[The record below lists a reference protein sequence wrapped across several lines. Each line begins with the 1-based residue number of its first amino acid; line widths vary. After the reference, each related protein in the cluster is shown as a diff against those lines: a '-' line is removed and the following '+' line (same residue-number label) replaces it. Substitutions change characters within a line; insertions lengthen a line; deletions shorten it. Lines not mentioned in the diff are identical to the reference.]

1 MSAETKSA
9 VRKKREVHMTK
20 AAMCLAI
27 SFITLVATLSDAFAQ
42 SLSIEVLS
50 SRPELVSGGSALI
63 RIAGAAGAPAVT
75 IDGKDVSGAFKADA
89 QGRWVGL
96 VDGLKDGD
104 NRLMAKG
111 EGREAALTL
120 RNHAINATLFAGPQQ
135 TPFLCENES
144 HGLASAKDESCAAPS
159 TVKYFYRN
167 RGGEWKPFDPKA
179 ARPADIGMTTTT
191 EGKEVPL
198 IVRQEKGVIN
208 RSAYLINI
216 LHDPA
221 AGPLPTPTANSPASG
236 WNRKLI
242 YSFGPGVQANYHMG
256 RGLGMMTGTDG
267 KFFLED
273 LSVGYRD
280 AFVARGYAIVA
291 GSLNVMGTNSDDV
304 KSAETASKIKEY
316 FIKQFGAP
324 LFTIGHGASGGSM
337 QQQMIANAYPGMLD
351 GIMPARLFADT
362 MTFLQPLHDCEL
374 LANVFKTGTWT
385 RAQMD
390 AASGKYWG
398 YCVSNG
404 ARYPHARIDYCDAT
418 VKDMVANEA
427 EWKRVR
433 CTYQDN
439 LVNVFGIDP
448 KTGFARN
455 PFDNVGVQY
464 GLKAL
469 NDSKITFD
477 QFIDINAR
485 IGGHDSDGKIVPQRT
500 VGDPEAIRRAYETG
514 RMNAFTGGVGSIPII
529 DIRTYNDGDP
539 LGRGDPNV
547 DVHDRYHSFVV
558 RARLLKYNGSAANHV
573 MLTAAT
579 FGAPQL
585 DARTERSPLNLVSTE
600 ALTQMDK
607 WLSAIAA
614 DRSNKPQ
621 AQKVADNKPADLV
634 DACYPQKAGAL
645 IGAIEKVTDMARCNA
660 FFPYAGDARLVAGA
674 PATDDVLKCAL
685 KPVDAKDYA
694 VAPMPEQLA
703 QLRKVF
709 PDGVCD
715 YSKPGVAQTT
725 KVVTWAVFKGNGE
738 YASLDAPR

>member
-1 MSAETKSA
+1 
-9 VRKKREVHMTK
+9 MTK
-20 AAMCLAI
+20 AAVRLA
-27 SFITLVATLSDAFAQ
+27 ATLAALCTALSSGQAQ
-42 SLSIEVLS
+42 SLSVEVLS
-50 SRPELVSGGSALI
+50 SRPELVSGGSALV
-63 RIAGAAGAPAVT
+63 RITGASGAPAVT
-75 IDGKDVSGAFKADA
+75 VDGKDVSGAFKADA
-89 QGRWVGL
+89 KNAFVGL
-96 VDGLKDGD
+96 IEGLKDGD
-104 NRLMAKG
+104 NRLIAKG
-111 EGREAALTL
+111 AGREAALTL

-135 TPFLCENES
+135 TPFLCENEN

-167 RGGEWKPFDPKA
+167 KSGEWKPFDSKA
-179 ARPADIGMTTTT
+179 ARPADIGVTTTT

-221 AGPLPTPTANSPASG
+221 AGPLPTPTAPSPASG
-236 WNRKLI
+236 WNGKLI

-267 KFFLED
+267 KMFMED

-280 AFVARGYAIVA
+280 SFITRGYAIVA

-316 FIKQFGAP
+316 FIKQFGPP

-337 QQQMIANAYPGMLD
+337 QQQMIANAYPGLID
-351 GIMPARLFADT
+351 GVMPARLYADT
-362 MTFLQPLHDCEL
+362 MTFLQPLYDCEL
-374 LANVFKTGTWT
+374 LANVFKTGSWT
-385 RAQMD
+385 RDQMN
-390 AASGKYWG
+390 AVSGKYWG

-418 VKDMVANEA
+418 VKDMIANEA

-439 LVNVFGIDP
+439 LVNVFGTDP
-448 KTGFARN
+448 KTGVGRN
-455 PFDNVGVQY
+455 PFDNVGMQY

-469 NDSKITFD
+469 NDGKITFD
-477 QFIDINAR
+477 QFIDINTR
-485 IGGHDSDGKIVPQRT
+485 IGGHDLDGKIVPQRT

-514 RMNAFTGGVGSIPII
+514 RMNAFTGAASVPIL

-547 DVHDRYHSFVV
+547 DVHDRYHSFIV
-558 RARLLKYNGSAANHV
+558 RARLLKYNGTAANHV

-585 DARTERSPLNLVSTE
+585 DARTDRSPLNRVSTE

-614 DRSNKPQ
+614 DTSSKPK

-634 DACYPQKAGAL
+634 DACFPQKAGAL

-660 FFPYAGDARLVAGA
+660 LFPYAGDARLVAGA

-685 KPVDAKDYA
+685 KPLDPKDYA
-694 VAPMPEQLA
+694 VAPTPEQLA

-715 YSKPGVAQTT
+715 YAKPSIGQTT
-725 KVVTWAVFKGNGE
+725 KVATWAVFKGNGE
-738 YASLDAPR
+738 FTSLDAAR

>member
-1 MSAETKSA
+1 
-9 VRKKREVHMTK
+9 MTK
-20 AAMCLAI
+20 AAVYLAAM
-27 SFITLVATLSDAFAQ
+27 LAALCAALSTAQAQ
-42 SLSIEVLS
+42 SLSIEILS
-50 SRPELVSGGSALI
+50 SRPELVSGGSALV
-63 RIAGAAGAPAVT
+63 RIGGASGAPAVT
-75 IDGKDVSGAFKADA
+75 VDGKDISGAFKQDA
-89 QGRWVGL
+89 KSGWVGL
-96 VDGLKDGD
+96 VEGLRDGD
-104 NRLMAKG
+104 NRLVAKIA
-111 EGREAALTL
+111 EREVALTL
-120 RNHAINATLFAGPQQ
+120 RNHAINATLLAGPQQ

-159 TVKYFYRN
+159 VVKYFYRN
-167 RGGEWKPFDPKA
+167 KGGEWKPFDPKA
-179 ARPADIGMTTTT
+179 ARPGDIGMTTTT

-216 LHDPA
+216 LHDPT
-221 AGPLPTPTANSPASG
+221 AGALPTPTAPSPASG
-236 WNRKLI
+236 WNGKLI

-267 KFFLED
+267 KMFMED

-280 AFVARGYAIVA
+280 SFIARGYAIVA

-316 FIKQFGAP
+316 FIKQFGPP

-362 MTFLQPLHDCEL
+362 MTFLQPLYDCEL

-390 AASGKYWG
+390 AVSGKYWG

-418 VKDMVANEA
+418 VKDMIANEA

-439 LVNVFGIDP
+439 LVNVFGTDP

-469 NDSKITFD
+469 NGGKITFE
-477 QFIDINAR
+477 QFIDINTR
-485 IGGHDSDGKIVPQRT
+485 IGGHDNDGKIVPQRT
-500 VGDPEAIRRAYETG
+500 VGDPGAIRRAYETG
-514 RMNAFTGGVGSIPII
+514 RMNAFTGAAAIPII

-547 DVHDRYHSFVV
+547 DVHDRYHSFIV
-558 RARLLKYNGSAANHV
+558 RARLLKYNGTAANHV

-579 FGAPQL
+579 YGAPQL
-585 DARTERSPLNLVSTE
+585 DARTERSPLNRVSTE

-607 WLSAIAA
+607 WLTAIAA
-614 DRSNKPQ
+614 DTSSKPK

-634 DACYPQKAGAL
+634 DACFPQKAGAL
-645 IGAIEKVTDMARCNA
+645 IGEIEKVTDMARCNA
-660 FFPYAGDARLVAGA
+660 LFPYASDARLVAGA
-674 PATDDVLKCAL
+674 PATDDVLKCTL
-685 KPVDAKDYA
+685 KPVDPKDYA
-694 VAPMPEQLA
+694 VAPSPEQLA

-715 YSKPGVAQTT
+715 YAKPGVGQTT
-725 KVVTWAVFKGNGE
+725 KVATWAVFKGNGE
-738 YASLDAPR
+738 FTSLDAAR

>member
-1 MSAETKSA
+1 MEVAMSRIGWRVLVS
-9 VRKKREVHMTK
+9 
-20 AAMCLAI
+20 
-27 SFITLVATLSDAFAQ
+27 SFTLFATLGAAGAQ

-75 IDGKDVSGAFKADA
+75 LDGKDVSGAFKTDA

-96 VDGLKDGD
+96 IDGLKDGD
-104 NRLMAKG
+104 NRLLAKRD
-111 EGREAALTL
+111 GREAALML

-167 RGGEWKPFDPKA
+167 KGGEWKPFDPKA
-179 ARPADIGMTTTT
+179 ARPADIGTTTTT

-221 AGPLPTPTANSPASG
+221 AGALPTPTSDSPASG

-267 KFFLED
+267 KMFMED

-280 AFVARGYAIVA
+280 AFIARGYAIVA

-304 KSAETASKIKEY
+304 KSAETAAKIKEY
-316 FIKQFGAP
+316 FIKQFGP
-324 LFTIGHGASGGSM
+324 PQFTIGHGASGGSM

-362 MTFLQPLHDCEL
+362 MTFLQPLYDCEL

-390 AASGKYWG
+390 AVSGKYWG

-404 ARYPHARIDYCDAT
+404 GRYPHARIDYCDAT

-427 EWKRVR
+427 DWKRVR

-439 LVNVFGIDP
+439 LINVFGTDP
-448 KTGFARN
+448 KSGFARN

-469 NDSKITFD
+469 NDGKITFD
-477 QFIDINAR
+477 QFIDINTR
-485 IGGHDSDGKIVPQRT
+485 IGGHDNDGRIVPQRM

-514 RMNAFTGGVGSIPII
+514 RMNAFTGGVASIPII

-585 DARTERSPLNLVSTE
+585 DARTERSPLNLVSTA

-614 DRSNKPQ
+614 DTSSKPK

-674 PATDDVLKCAL
+674 PASDDVLKCVL
-685 KPVDAKDYA
+685 KPVDPKDYT
-694 VAPMPEQLA
+694 VAPTAEHLA
-703 QLRKVF
+703 RLRKVF

-715 YSKPGVAQTT
+715 YSKPGIGQTA
-725 KVVTWAVFKGNGE
+725 KVITWAVFKGNGE
-738 YASLDAPR
+738 YSSLDVAR

>member
-1 MSAETKSA
+1 
-9 VRKKREVHMTK
+9 MTR
-20 AAMCLAI
+20 AAIRLTVCLTM
-27 SFITLVATLSDAFAQ
+27 FMATIGGACAQ

-50 SRPELVSGGSALI
+50 SRAELVSGGSALV
-63 RIAGAAGAPAVT
+63 RIGGATGAPVVT
-75 IDGKDVSGAFKADA
+75 VDDKDVSGAFKADA
-89 QGRWVGL
+89 RGRFVGL
-96 VDGLKDGD
+96 VEGLQDGD
-104 NRLMAKG
+104 NRLVAKG
-111 EGREAALTL
+111 GGREAALTL

-135 TPFLCENES
+135 TPFLCENEN

-159 TVKYFYRN
+159 VVKYFYRN
-167 RGGEWKPFDPKA
+167 KGGEWKPFDPKA
-179 ARPADIGMTTTT
+179 ARPGDIGMTTTS

-208 RSAYLINI
+208 RSAYLINV

-221 AGPLPTPTANSPASG
+221 AGPLPTPTTDSPASG

-267 KFFLED
+267 KMFMED

-280 AFVARGYAIVA
+280 SFIARGYAIVA
-291 GSLNVMGTNSDDV
+291 GSLNVMGSNSDDV

-316 FIKQFGAP
+316 FTKHFGLP

-337 QQQMIANAYPGMLD
+337 QQQMIANAYPGLID

-362 MTFLQPLHDCEL
+362 MTFLQPLYDCEL

-385 RAQMD
+385 RDQMN
-390 AASGKYWG
+390 AVSGKYWG

-418 VKDMVANEA
+418 VKDMIANEA
-427 EWKRVR
+427 DWKRVR

-439 LVNVFGIDP
+439 LVNVFGTDP
-448 KTGFARN
+448 KTGVARN

-464 GLKAL
+464 GLQAL
-469 NDSKITFD
+469 NDGKITFE

-485 IGGHDSDGKIVPQRT
+485 IGGHDNDGKIVPQRT
-500 VGDPEAIRRAYETG
+500 VGDAQAIRRAYETG
-514 RMNAFTGGVGSIPII
+514 RMNAFTGAATVPII
-529 DIRTYNDGDP
+529 DVRTYNDGDP

-558 RARLLKYNGSAANHV
+558 RARLLKYNGTAANHV

-585 DARTERSPLNLVSTE
+585 DARTERSPLNRVSTE

-607 WLSAIAA
+607 WLTAIAA
-614 DRSNKPQ
+614 DSSSKSK

-634 DACYPQKAGAL
+634 DACFPQKAGAL
-645 IGAIEKVTDMARCNA
+645 IGEIEKVADMARCNA

-674 PATDDVLKCAL
+674 PATDDVLKCTP
-685 KPVDAKDYA
+685 KPVDPKDYV
-694 VAPMPEQLA
+694 VAPTPEQLA

-715 YSKPGVAQTT
+715 YAKPGLGQTAKVA
-725 KVVTWAVFKGNGE
+725 TWAVFKGNGE
-738 YASLDAPR
+738 FASLDAAR

>member
-1 MSAETKSA
+1 
-9 VRKKREVHMTK
+9 V
-20 AAMCLAI
+20 
-27 SFITLVATLSDAFAQ
+27 
-42 SLSIEVLS
+42 
-50 SRPELVSGGSALI
+50 
-63 RIAGAAGAPAVT
+63 PAVT

-104 NRLMAKG
+104 NRLTAKR

-167 RGGEWKPFDPKA
+167 KGGEWKPFDAKA

-390 AASGKYWG
+390 AVSGKYWG

-439 LVNVFGIDP
+439 LVNVFGTDP

-469 NDSKITFD
+469 NDGKITFD
-477 QFIDINAR
+477 QFIDINTR

-500 VGDPEAIRRAYETG
+500 VGDPEAVRRAYETG

-607 WLSAIAA
+607 WLTAIAA

-621 AQKVADNKPADLV
+621 AQKVADNKPGDLV
-634 DACYPQKAGAL
+634 DACYPQKAGAM
-645 IGAIEKVTDMARCNA
+645 IGAIEKVADMARCNA

-674 PATDDVLKCAL
+674 PATDDVLKCVL
-685 KPVDAKDYA
+685 KPVDSKDYA
-694 VAPMPEQLA
+694 VAPSAELLA

-715 YSKPGVAQTT
+715 YSKSGVGQTT

>member
-1 MSAETKSA
+1 
-9 VRKKREVHMTK
+9 MTK
-20 AAMCLAI
+20 AAMRLVVSLTALAT
-27 SFITLVATLSDAFAQ
+27 TLGSASAQTLNV
-42 SLSIEVLS
+42 EVLS
-50 SRPELVSGGSALI
+50 SRPELVSGGSALV
-63 RIAGAAGAPAVT
+63 RITGASGAPAVT
-75 IDGKDVSGAFKADA
+75 LDSKDVSGAFKTDTR
-89 QGRWVGL
+89 GGFVGL
-96 VDGLKDGD
+96 VEGLKDGD
-104 NRLMAKG
+104 NRLVAKG
-111 EGREAALTL
+111 GGREASVTL

-135 TPFLCENES
+135 SPFLCENEN
-144 HGLASAKDESCAAPS
+144 HGLASAKDETCAAPS

-167 RGGEWKPFDPKA
+167 KGGEWKPFDPKG
-179 ARPADIGMTTTT
+179 ARPADIGMTRTS

-221 AGPLPTPTANSPASG
+221 AGPLPTPTTDSPASG

-267 KFFLED
+267 KMYMED

-280 AFVARGYAIVA
+280 SFITRGYAIVA

-316 FIKQFGAP
+316 FIKQFGPP

-337 QQQMIANAYPGMLD
+337 QQQMIANAYPGLID

-362 MTFLQPLHDCEL
+362 MTFLQPLYDCEL
-374 LANVFKTGTWT
+374 LANVFKTGSWT
-385 RAQMD
+385 REQMN
-390 AASGKYWG
+390 AVSGKYWG

-404 ARYPHARIDYCDAT
+404 ARYPHARIEYCDAT
-418 VKDMVANEA
+418 VKDMIANEA
-427 EWKRVR
+427 GWKRVR

-439 LVNVFGIDP
+439 LVNVFGTDP
-448 KTGFARN
+448 KTGVARN

-469 NDSKITFD
+469 NDGKITFD
-477 QFIDINAR
+477 QFIDINTR
-485 IGGHDSDGKIVPQRT
+485 IGGHNLDGKIVPQRA

-514 RMNAFTGGVGSIPII
+514 RMNAFTGAAAIPIV

-539 LGRGDPNV
+539 LGRGDANV
-547 DVHDRYHSFVV
+547 DVHDRYHSFIV
-558 RARLLKYNGSAANHV
+558 RARLLKYNGTAANHV

-579 FGAPQL
+579 YGAPQL
-585 DARTERSPLNLVSTE
+585 DARTERSPLNRVSTE
-600 ALTQMDK
+600 ALTQIDK
-607 WLSAIAA
+607 WLTGIVA
-614 DRSNKPQ
+614 DTSSKPK

-634 DACYPQKAGAL
+634 DACFPQKAGPL
-645 IGAIEKVTDMARCNA
+645 IGEIEKVTDMARCNA
-660 FFPYAGDARLVAGA
+660 LFPYAGDARLVAGA

-685 KPVDAKDYA
+685 KPIDPKDYA
-694 VAPMPEQLA
+694 VAPTAEQLA

-709 PDGVCD
+709 LDGVCD
-715 YSKPGVAQTT
+715 YAKPGIGQTT
-725 KVVTWAVFKGNGE
+725 KVATWAVFKGNGE
-738 YASLDAPR
+738 FASLDAGR

>member
-1 MSAETKSA
+1 MSKTGLRVLVSSVALCATFGSA
-9 VRKKREVHMTK
+9 
-20 AAMCLAI
+20 C
-27 SFITLVATLSDAFAQ
+27 AQ
-42 SLSIEVLS
+42 SLSLEVLS
-50 SRPELVSGGSALI
+50 SRAELVSGGSALV
-63 RIAGAAGAPAVT
+63 RITGASGVPAVT
-75 IDGKDVSGAFKADA
+75 VDGKDVSGAFKVDA
-89 QGRWVGL
+89 QGRFVGL
-96 VDGLKDGD
+96 IEGLKDGD
-104 NRLMAKG
+104 NRLLAKG
-111 EGREAALTL
+111 GGREATLML

-135 TPFLCENES
+135 TPFLCENEN

-167 RGGEWKPFDPKA
+167 KGGEWKPFDPKA
-179 ARPADIGMTTTT
+179 ARPGDIGTTTTT

-221 AGPLPTPTANSPASG
+221 AGPLPTPTAPSPASG
-236 WNRKLI
+236 WNGRLI

-267 KFFLED
+267 KMYMED

-280 AFVARGYAIVA
+280 SFIARGYAIVA
-291 GSLNVMGTNSDDV
+291 GSLNVMGSNSDDV

-337 QQQMIANAYPGMLD
+337 QQQMIANAYPGLID

-362 MTFLQPLHDCEL
+362 MTFLQPLYDCEL
-374 LANVFKTGTWT
+374 LANAFKTGTWT
-385 RAQMD
+385 REQMN
-390 AASGKYWG
+390 AVSGKYWG

-418 VKDMVANEA
+418 VKDMIANEA

-439 LVNVFGIDP
+439 LVNVFGTDP
-448 KTGFARN
+448 KTGVARN

-469 NDSKITFD
+469 NDGKITFD
-477 QFIDINAR
+477 QFIDINTR
-485 IGGHDSDGKIVPQRT
+485 IGGHDPDGKIVPQRA

-514 RMNAFTGGVGSIPII
+514 RMNAFTGAAAVPIL

-547 DVHDRYHSFVV
+547 DVHDRYHSFIV
-558 RARLLKYNGSAANHV
+558 RARLLKYNGTAANHV

-579 FGAPQL
+579 YGAPQL
-585 DARTERSPLNLVSTE
+585 DARTERSPLNRVSTE

-614 DRSNKPQ
+614 DTSSKPK
-621 AQKVADNKPADLV
+621 AQKVADNKPTDLV
-634 DACYPQKAGAL
+634 DACFPQKAGPL
-645 IGAIEKVTDMARCNA
+645 IGEIEKVTDMARCNTL
-660 FFPYAGDARLVAGA
+660 FPYAGDARLVAGA
-674 PATDDVLKCAL
+674 PATDDVLKCTL
-685 KPVDAKDYA
+685 KQVDPKDYA
-694 VAPMPEQLA
+694 VAPTAEQLA

-715 YSKPGVAQTT
+715 YAKPGIGQTT
-725 KVVTWAVFKGNGE
+725 KVATWAVFKGNGE
-738 YASLDAPR
+738 FASLDAAR

>member
-1 MSAETKSA
+1 
-9 VRKKREVHMTK
+9 MTK
-20 AAMCLAI
+20 AAVRLA
-27 SFITLVATLSDAFAQ
+27 ATLAALCTALSSAQAQ
-42 SLSIEVLS
+42 SLNVEVLS
-50 SRPELVSGGSALI
+50 SRPELVSGGSALV
-63 RIAGAAGAPAVT
+63 RIMGASGAPAVT

-89 QGRWVGL
+89 KNAFVGL
-96 VDGLKDGD
+96 IEGLKDGD
-104 NRLMAKG
+104 NRLIAKG
-111 EGREAALTL
+111 GGREAALTL

-135 TPFLCENES
+135 TPFLCENEN

-167 RGGEWKPFDPKA
+167 KSGEWKPFDSKA

-191 EGKEVPL
+191 EGKEAPL

-221 AGPLPTPTANSPASG
+221 AGPLPTPTAPSPASG
-236 WNRKLI
+236 WNGKLI

-267 KFFLED
+267 KMFMED

-280 AFVARGYAIVA
+280 SFITRGYAIVA

-316 FIKQFGAP
+316 FIKQFGPP

-337 QQQMIANAYPGMLD
+337 QQQMIANAYPGLID
-351 GIMPARLFADT
+351 GIMPARLYADT
-362 MTFLQPLHDCEL
+362 MTFLQPLYDCEL
-374 LANVFKTGTWT
+374 LANVFKTGSWT
-385 RAQMD
+385 RDQMN
-390 AASGKYWG
+390 AVSGKYWG

-418 VKDMVANEA
+418 VKDMIANEA

-439 LVNVFGIDP
+439 LVNVFGTDP
-448 KTGFARN
+448 KTGVARN

-469 NDSKITFD
+469 NDGKITFD
-477 QFIDINAR
+477 QFIDINTR
-485 IGGHDSDGKIVPQRT
+485 IGGHDLDGKIVPQRT
-500 VGDPEAIRRAYETG
+500 VGDLEAIQRAYETG
-514 RMNAFTGGVGSIPII
+514 RMNAFTGATSVPIL

-547 DVHDRYHSFVV
+547 DVHDRYHSFIV
-558 RARLLKYNGSAANHV
+558 RARLLKYNGTAANHV

-585 DARTERSPLNLVSTE
+585 DARTDRSPLNRVSTE

-614 DRSNKPQ
+614 DTSSKPK

-634 DACYPQKAGAL
+634 DACFPQKAGAL

-660 FFPYAGDARLVAGA
+660 LFPYAGDARLVAGA

-685 KPVDAKDYA
+685 KPVDPKDYA
-694 VAPMPEQLA
+694 VAPTPEQLA
-703 QLRKVF
+703 QLRKMF

-715 YSKPGVAQTT
+715 YAKPGIGQTT
-725 KVVTWAVFKGNGE
+725 KVATWAVFKGNGE
-738 YASLDAPR
+738 FASLDAAR

>member
-1 MSAETKSA
+1 MTNVAMRLA
-9 VRKKREVHMTK
+9 VLVT
-20 AAMCLAI
+20 A
-27 SFITLVATLSDAFAQ
+27 LVATLGSAGAQ

-63 RIAGAAGAPAVT
+63 RIAGAASAPAVT

-89 QGRWVGL
+89 QGRWVVL
-96 VDGLKDGD
+96 IDGLKDGD
-104 NRLMAKG
+104 NQLLAKR

-144 HGLASAKDESCAAPS
+144 HGLASAKDESCSAPS
-159 TVKYFYRN
+159 TIKYFYRN
-167 RGGEWKPFDPKA
+167 KGGEWKPFDPKA
-179 ARPADIGMTTTT
+179 ARPADIGTTTTT

-221 AGPLPTPTANSPASG
+221 AGPLPMPTSDSPASG

-267 KFFLED
+267 KMFMED

-280 AFVARGYAIVA
+280 AFIARGYAIVA

-316 FIKQFGAP
+316 FIKQFGPP

-362 MTFLQPLHDCEL
+362 MTFLQPLYDCEL
-374 LANVFKTGTWT
+374 LATVFKTGSWT

-390 AASGKYWG
+390 AVSGKYWG

-427 EWKRVR
+427 DWKRVR

-469 NDSKITFD
+469 NDGKITFD
-477 QFIDINAR
+477 QFVDINAR
-485 IGGHDSDGKIVPQRT
+485 IGGHDSDGKIAPQRT
-500 VGDPEAIRRAYETG
+500 VGDLEAIRRAYETG
-514 RMNAFTGGVGSIPII
+514 RMNAFTGGVGAIPVI

-614 DRSNKPQ
+614 DRSNRPT
-621 AQKVADNKPADLV
+621 AQKVADNKPAELV
-634 DACYPQKAGAL
+634 DACYPQKTGAF

-660 FFPYAGDARLVAGA
+660 FFPYAGDARLAAGA
-674 PATDDVLKCAL
+674 PATDDVLKCVL
-685 KPVDAKDYA
+685 KPVDPKDYA
-694 VAPMPEQLA
+694 VAPTPEQLA

-709 PDGVCD
+709 LDGVCD
-715 YSKPGVAQTT
+715 YSKPGVGQTT
-725 KVVTWAVFKGNGE
+725 KVITWAVFKGNGE

>member
-1 MSAETKSA
+1 
-9 VRKKREVHMTK
+9 
-20 AAMCLAI
+20 
-27 SFITLVATLSDAFAQ
+27 
-42 SLSIEVLS
+42 
-50 SRPELVSGGSALI
+50 
-63 RIAGAAGAPAVT
+63 
-75 IDGKDVSGAFKADA
+75 
-89 QGRWVGL
+89 
-96 VDGLKDGD
+96 
-104 NRLMAKG
+104 
-111 EGREAALTL
+111 
-120 RNHAINATLFAGPQQ
+120 
-135 TPFLCENES
+135 
-144 HGLASAKDESCAAPS
+144 
-159 TVKYFYRN
+159 
-167 RGGEWKPFDPKA
+167 
-179 ARPADIGMTTTT
+179 
-191 EGKEVPL
+191 
-198 IVRQEKGVIN
+198 
-208 RSAYLINI
+208 
-216 LHDPA
+216 
-221 AGPLPTPTANSPASG
+221 
-236 WNRKLI
+236 
-242 YSFGPGVQANYHMG
+242 MG

-267 KFFLED
+267 KMYMED

-280 AFVARGYAIVA
+280 AFITRGYAIVA
-291 GSLNVMGTNSDDV
+291 GSLNVMGANSDDV
-304 KSAETASKIKEY
+304 KSAETAAKIKEY
-316 FIKQFGAP
+316 FIKQFGPP

-362 MTFLQPLHDCEL
+362 MTFLQPLYDCEL

-390 AASGKYWG
+390 AVSGKHWG

-404 ARYPHARIDYCDAT
+404 AHYPHARIDYCDAT

-427 EWKRVR
+427 DWKRVR

-439 LVNVFGIDP
+439 LVNVFGTDP

-469 NDSKITFD
+469 NDGKISFD
-477 QFIDINAR
+477 QFIDINTR
-485 IGGHDSDGKIVPQRT
+485 IGGHDNDGKIVPQRM
-500 VGDPEAIRRAYETG
+500 VGDHEAIRRAYETG
-514 RMNAFTGGVGSIPII
+514 RMNAFTGGVASIPVI

-585 DARTERSPLNLVSTE
+585 DARTERSPLNLVSTA
-600 ALTQMDK
+600 ALTQMDR

-614 DRSNKPQ
+614 DTSSKPK

-660 FFPYAGDARLVAGA
+660 LFPYAGDARLVAGA
-674 PATDDVLKCAL
+674 PATDDVLKCVL
-685 KPVDAKDYA
+685 KPVDPKDYT
-694 VAPMPEQLA
+694 VAPTAEQLA

-715 YSKPGVAQTT
+715 YSKPGVGQTT

-738 YASLDAPR
+738 YAGLDAPR

>member
-1 MSAETKSA
+1 MTRAA
-9 VRKKREVHMTK
+9 VR
-20 AAMCLAI
+20 LA
-27 SFITLVATLSDAFAQ
+27 ATLAAVCAALSSVQAQ

-50 SRPELVSGGSALI
+50 SRAELVSGGSALV
-63 RIAGAAGAPAVT
+63 RITGASSAPTVAV
-75 IDGKDVSGAFKADA
+75 DGKDVSGAFKTDA
-89 QGRWVGL
+89 QGRFVGL
-96 VDGLKDGD
+96 IEGLKDGD
-104 NRLMAKG
+104 NRLLAKG
-111 EGREAALTL
+111 GGREASLTL

-135 TPFLCENES
+135 TPFLCENEN
-144 HGLASAKDESCAAPS
+144 HGLASAKDDSCAAPS
-159 TVKYFYRN
+159 KVAYFYRN
-167 RGGEWKPFDPKA
+167 RSGEWKPFNPQA
-179 ARPADIGMTTTT
+179 QRPADIGMTTTSD
-191 EGKEVPL
+191 GKEVPL

-221 AGPLPTPTANSPASG
+221 AGPLPTPSSSSPGSG
-236 WNRKLI
+236 WNGKLI

-267 KFFLED
+267 KMFMED

-280 AFVARGYAIVA
+280 SFIARGYAIVA

-316 FIKQFGAP
+316 FIKQFGPP

-337 QQQMIANAYPGMLD
+337 QQQMIANAYPGLLD

-362 MTFLQPLHDCEL
+362 MTFLQPLFDCEL
-374 LANVFKTGTWT
+374 LANVFKSGTWT
-385 RAQMD
+385 REQMN
-390 AASGKYWG
+390 AVAGKYWG

-418 VKDMVANEA
+418 VKDMIANEA

-439 LVNVFGIDP
+439 LVNVFGADP

-469 NDSKITFD
+469 NDGKITFD
-477 QFIDINAR
+477 QFIDINTR
-485 IGGHDSDGKIVPQRT
+485 IGGHDLDGKIVPQRT
-500 VGDPEAIRRAYETG
+500 VGDAQAIRRAYETG
-514 RMNAFTGGVGSIPII
+514 RMNSFTGATSVPIL

-547 DVHDRYHSFVV
+547 DVHDRYHSFIV
-558 RARLLKYNGSAANHV
+558 RARLLKYNGTAANHV

-579 FGAPQL
+579 FGAPPL

-600 ALTQMDK
+600 ALTQIDK

-614 DRSNKPQ
+614 DPSSKPK

-645 IGAIEKVTDMARCNA
+645 IGAIEKVADVARCNA

-674 PATDDVLKCAL
+674 PATDDVLKCVP
-685 KPVDAKDYA
+685 KPVDAKDYT
-694 VAPMPEQLA
+694 VAPSSEQLA

-715 YSKPGVAQTT
+715 YSKPGVGQTT
-725 KVVTWAVFKGNGE
+725 RVVTWAVFKGNGE
-738 YASLDAPR
+738 HASLDAPR

>member
-1 MSAETKSA
+1 MTRAAIRLA
-9 VRKKREVHMTK
+9 VSLTTLM
-20 AAMCLAI
+20 AMLGGAW
-27 SFITLVATLSDAFAQ
+27 SQTLSV
-42 SLSIEVLS
+42 EVLS
-50 SRPELVSGGSALI
+50 SRPELVSGGSALV
-63 RIAGAAGAPAVT
+63 RITGAPGAPAVT
-75 IDGKDVSGAFKADA
+75 MDGKDVSGAFKADA
-89 QGRWVGL
+89 QSRWIGL
-96 VDGLKDGD
+96 IEGLKDGD
-104 NRLMAKG
+104 NRLIAKG
-111 EGREAALTL
+111 GGREAALTL

-135 TPFLCENES
+135 TPFLCENEN
-144 HGLASAKDESCAAPS
+144 HGLASAKDETCAAPS

-167 RGGEWKPFDPKA
+167 KSGEWKPFDPKA
-179 ARPADIGMTTTT
+179 ARPGDIGMTTTT

-221 AGPLPTPTANSPASG
+221 AGPLPTPTSLSPASG
-236 WNRKLI
+236 WNGKLI

-267 KFFLED
+267 KMFMED

-280 AFVARGYAIVA
+280 SFIARGYAIVA

-316 FIKQFGAP
+316 FIKQFGP
-324 LFTIGHGASGGSM
+324 PQFTIGHGASGGSM
-337 QQQMIANAYPGMLD
+337 QQQMIANAYPGLID
-351 GIMPARLFADT
+351 GIMPARLYADA
-362 MTFLQPLHDCEL
+362 MTFLQPLYDCEL
-374 LANVFKTGTWT
+374 LVNVFKTGAWT
-385 RAQMD
+385 RDQMN
-390 AASGKYWG
+390 AVSGKYWG

-418 VKDMVANEA
+418 VKDMIANEA

-439 LVNVFGIDP
+439 LVNVFGTDP

-469 NDSKITFD
+469 NDSKITFE
-477 QFIDINAR
+477 QFVDINTR
-485 IGGHDSDGKIVPQRT
+485 IGGHDLDGKIVPQRT

-514 RMNAFTGGVGSIPII
+514 RMNAFTGAASIPIV

-539 LGRGDPNV
+539 LGRGDSNV
-547 DVHDRYHSFVV
+547 DVHDRYHSFIV
-558 RARLLKYNGSAANHV
+558 RARLLKYNGTAANHV

-585 DARTERSPLNLVSTE
+585 DARTERSPLNRVSTE

-614 DRSNKPQ
+614 DTSSKPK

-634 DACYPQKAGAL
+634 DACFPQKAGAL

-660 FFPYAGDARLVAGA
+660 LFPYAGDARLVAGA

-685 KPVDAKDYA
+685 KPVDPKDYA
-694 VAPMPEQLA
+694 VAPTPEQLV

-715 YSKPGVAQTT
+715 YAKPGTGQTT
-725 KVVTWAVFKGNGE
+725 KVATWAVFKGNGE
-738 YASLDAPR
+738 FTSLDAAR